1 MLTEALDDS
10 ETNGDELSTGEPDP
24 DMEPDGLIDSIG
36 EWDADADADPDA
48 LGDSPCMKSMQP
60 VSPLQPVVN
69 ALNCMV
75 MLLDL
80 VVQLQGYCFCE
91 PMRRTS

>member
-48 LGDSPCMKSMQP
+48 LGDSPCMKSM
-60 VSPLQPVVN
+60 
-69 ALNCMV
+69 
-75 MLLDL
+75 
-80 VVQLQGYCFCE
+80 
-91 PMRRTS
+91 